1 MCRRHPAARRCG
13 SGARQPGWPPSLPQ
27 FSLDLAVSG
36 LPSLVARRTA
46 KVVPTFASEL
56 PGSDLLDLTV
66 FELHRSGPPEN
77 RNFHLEPCA
86 LLVDF
91 LDDAIDA
98 RNRAVGDAHLLA
110 PL

>member
-46 KVVPTFASEL
+46 KVEPTFAGEL

-77 RNFHLEPCA
+77 RNFPLETRT
-86 LLVDF
+86 LLVDI
-91 LDDAIDA
+91 LDDAVEA
-98 RNRAVGDAHLLA
+98 GERPVGHPHLF
-110 PL
+110 